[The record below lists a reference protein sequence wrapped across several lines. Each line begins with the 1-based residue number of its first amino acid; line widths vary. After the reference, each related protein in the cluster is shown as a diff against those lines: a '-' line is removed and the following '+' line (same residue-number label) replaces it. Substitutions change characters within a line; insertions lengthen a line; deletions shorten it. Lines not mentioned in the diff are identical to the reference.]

1 MAATTLAIL
10 RVGALWF
17 LIYLE
22 WTNQQTLSALP
33 LILLLYPEV
42 LLFPATHSW
51 TLGSGLVFSIAL
63 VAGSAVVGAVAA
75 GLTAIYRWVG
85 HCCRWQ

>member
-1 MAATTLAIL
+1 MLAIL

-42 LLFPATHSW
+42 LLVPVTHSW
-51 TLGSGLVFSIAL
+51 TFGSCLIFSLVL

-75 GLTAIYRWVG
+75 GLTAIHRWAG
-85 HCCRWQ
+85 HCCRWR